1 MEETKNWKKKTE
13 SLIRQDKGGGKKE
26 KKKKGR
32 KTDNTHFKQGQII
45 FQRIKER
52 KRERRTA
59 SHEIIVSLTI
69 PKELDKIRFG
79 KILLLLLVFS
89 RDGAEVEARCNVKF
103 GLVSPRPDFPMEN
116 KVRGPTVSVTRL
128 VSLNWRPRLKAA
140 RREEARNRPRRK
152 CHYAKYV

>member
-13 SLIRQDKGGGKKE
+13 GLIRQDKGGGKKE

-69 PKELDKIRFG
+69 PKELDKIRETFWKDSSSSSG
-79 KILLLLLVFS
+79 FFKRWRGS
-89 RDGAEVEARCNVKF
+89 RG
-103 GLVSPRPDFPMEN
+103 
-116 KVRGPTVSVTRL
+116 
-128 VSLNWRPRLKAA
+128 SLQR
-140 RREEARNRPRRK
+140 
-152 CHYAKYV
+152 